1 MEGVGWFATIIIGIL
16 AGWIAEKV
24 TSRDHGLIMNLII
37 GLVGAV
43 IGRFLAINLFGITYD
58 GWWASLLVASV
69 GAIVLLWVWGM
80 MRGRQSV

>member
-1 MEGVGWFATIIIGIL
+1 MGGVGWFATIIIGIL

-37 GLVGAV
+37 GLVGALV
-43 IGRFLAINLFGITYD
+43 GGWLAQVAGIAYT
-58 GWWASLLVASV
+58 GWWASLLVSTV

-80 MRGRQSV
+80 LRGRSTV